1 MTAALDL
8 LDRLAEIGAGAKL
21 DGGWLT
27 LRTGS
32 QPIPGE
38 LLQEHRQAKAEM
50 VAALAAQEAGH
61 GSQENLGCR
70 KSGIR
75 CRHCVRIRATILGF

>member
-1 MTAALDL
+1 
-8 LDRLAEIGAGAKL
+8 
-21 DGGWLT
+21 
-27 LRTGS
+27 
-32 QPIPGE
+32 
-38 LLQEHRQAKAEM
+38 M